1 MSNSERQQQRQR
13 QRQSERV
20 RERAERAAR
29 IGETGIKSRIQNA
42 DKIMHSG

>member
-1 MSNSERQQQRQR
+1 MSNSERQQQR